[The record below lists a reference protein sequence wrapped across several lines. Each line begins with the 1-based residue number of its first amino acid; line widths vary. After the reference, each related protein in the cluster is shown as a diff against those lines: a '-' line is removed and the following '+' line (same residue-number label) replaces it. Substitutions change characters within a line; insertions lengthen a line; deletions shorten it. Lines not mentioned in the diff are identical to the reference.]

1 MWHKDS
7 IREEKALS
15 HLIPWCFL
23 AIRNS
28 IFSYSSMTLHC
39 SSWKF
44 TVHKASMQWN
54 FVPNMKWGWQNVC
67 HVQMRDSDVKQSFR
81 ETTLF
86 CVKIPLEC
94 LSSTFN
100 QSSEAP
106 VCPGHRAEMC
116 WWTQALHFNSDTREP
131 GGNPLAAAAQLCW
144 REHGWGQGGSVGV
157 SQVHYIAEVR
167 KHSAVWSWEIK
178 VGERNHNLFWSSPNL
193 AVPKQPAG
201 MTLNKTRI

>member
-86 CVKIPLEC
+86 CVKIPLAC

-116 WWTQALHFNSDTREP
+116 WWTQALHFNSDTR
-131 GGNPLAAAAQLCW
+131 GGNPLAAAAQLCY

-157 SQVHYIAEVR
+157 SQVHSVLLRLESTVRFGAEKLKLGR
-167 KHSAVWSWEIK
+167 EITIYSD
-178 VGERNHNLFWSSPNL
+178 HHQTWQYLSSR
-193 AVPKQPAG
+193 QG
-201 MTLNKTRI
+201 WH

>member
-54 FVPNMKWGWQNVC
+54 LVPNMKWGWQNVC

-86 CVKIPLEC
+86 CVKIPLAC

-116 WWTQALHFNSDTREP
+116 WWTQALHFNSDTR
-131 GGNPLAAAAQLCW
+131 GGNPLAAAAQLCC

-157 SQVHYIAEVR
+157 SQVHSVLLRLESTARFGAEKLKLGR
-167 KHSAVWSWEIK
+167 EITIYSD
-178 VGERNHNLFWSSPNL
+178 HHQTWQYLSSR
-193 AVPKQPAG
+193 QG
-201 MTLNKTRI
+201 WH